1 MPCEKASL
9 FDVVDDCREGPL
21 TLLLDYDGT
30 LVPIAARPELA
41 APDDDLL
48 ELLAALSTR
57 PGTDLHIVS
66 GRRREDIEVWF
77 GALAA
82 SLWAEHGFWYRPRP
96 PGLWQAAAPLPA
108 DALRIV
114 RPFFERLTAA
124 TPGSFIEEK
133 TAALAWHYRG
143 AEPAL
148 TERDLRDTRRA
159 LDEVLVASP
168 LELLAGKKVLEVR
181 LRGISKALAAQRALE
196 GHVHATKVLAIG
208 DDETDEELFRAL
220 PESSVTIAVGLAE
233 SSAKFHLDNHDDA
246 RRVLRALIR
255 GQVTKNE

>member
-9 FDVVDDCREGPL
+9 FDAVDGWREGPF

-30 LVPIAARPELA
+30 LVPIAPRPELA
-41 APDDDLL
+41 APDNALL
-48 ELLAALSTR
+48 DLLAALSTR

-77 GALAA
+77 GTLAA

-96 PGLWQAAAPLPA
+96 PGRWQAAAPVPV

-133 TAALAWHYRG
+133 SASLAWHYRG
-143 AEPAL
+143 AEAAL
-148 TERDLRDTRRA
+148 AERHLRDARSA
-159 LDEVLVASP
+159 LDEVLVESP
-168 LELLAGKKVLEVR
+168 LELLAGKKVMEAR
-181 LRGISKALAAQRALE
+181 LRGISKALAARRALE
-196 GHVHATKVLAIG
+196 GPVHATKVLAIG

-220 PESSVTIAVGLAE
+220 PESSVTIAVGLAG
-233 SSAKFHLDNHDDA
+233 SSAKFHLEDHDAA
-246 RRVLRALIR
+246 RRVLRAL
-255 GQVTKNE
+255 VA

>member
-9 FDVVDDCREGPL
+9 FDVVGACREEPL

-41 APDDDLL
+41 APDDELR

-57 PGTDLHIVS
+57 PQTDLHIVS
-66 GRRREDIEVWF
+66 GRRREDIEAWF
-77 GALAA
+77 GTLAA

-96 PGLWQAAAPLPA
+96 PGLWRAAAQVPG

-124 TPGSFIEEK
+124 TAGSFIEEK
-133 TAALAWHYRG
+133 SASLAWHYRG
-143 AEPAL
+143 AEAAL
-148 TERDLRDTRRA
+148 AERHLRDARRA
-159 LDEVLVASP
+159 LDEVLVELP
-168 LELLAGKKVLEVR
+168 LELLAGKKVVEVR
-181 LRGISKALAAQRALE
+181 LRGVSKALAARRALE
-196 GHVHATKVLAIG
+196 GRVHATNVLAIG

-220 PESSVTIAVGLAE
+220 PESSVTIAVGLAR
-233 SSAKFHLDNHDDA
+233 SSAKFHLENHDAA
-246 RRVLRALIR
+246 RRVLRAL
-255 GQVTKNE
+255 VA

>member
-9 FDVVDDCREGPL
+9 FDVVDACREGPL

-66 GRRREDIEVWF
+66 GRRREDIDLWF
-77 GALAA
+77 GTLAA

-96 PGLWQAAAPLPA
+96 PGRWQAAAPVPG

-133 TAALAWHYRG
+133 TASLAWHYRSAEAAL
-143 AEPAL
+143 AEPQ
-148 TERDLRDTRRA
+148 LRDARRA
-159 LDEVLVASP
+159 LDEVLVGLP
-168 LELLAGKKVLEVR
+168 LELLGGRKVIEVR
-181 LRGISKALAAQRALE
+181 PRGISKALAARRALE
-196 GHVHATKVLAIG
+196 GHVHATRVLAIG

-220 PESSVTIAVGLAE
+220 PESSVTIAVGVE
-233 SSAKFHLDNHDDA
+233 VSSAKFHLENHDAA
-246 RRVLRALIR
+246 RSVLRALIA
-255 GQVTKNE
+255 